1 MSFPGSGLKGVMEKK
16 LEATIVCWGYIGI
29 MEQRME
35 AAKGFGVLGFEG
47 LGLRVWRK

>member
-16 LEATIVCWGYIGI
+16 LEATIVCWGYVGI

-35 AAKGFGVLGFEG
+35 TTIGFEVLGF
-47 LGLRVWRK
+47 